1 MNHKFIITN
10 KSSSLII
17 FLIIGALIIIID
29 KNKMDFVQKKQVPA
43 DTRAELKQAN
53 EDFTECISKNFL
65 PKFLKGDAI
74 KVEEVCVNER

>member
-1 MNHKFIITN
+1 
-10 KSSSLII
+10 
-17 FLIIGALIIIID
+17 
-29 KNKMDFVQKKQVPA
+29 MDFVQKKQVPA
-43 DTRAELKQAN
+43 DARAELKQAN